1 MSAYPDAD
9 IRVQAAPSAW
19 LSPVQF
25 AAAATALAV
34 PGLLT
39 ITPTVLALW
48 TMWRTDALKS
58 VGMAIPLVSL
68 ALILRAWK
76 GLDWRADGTW
86 WGVPVLL
93 LAMAGSW
100 VEGRS
105 NLVLVLTPQISR
117 IFPPASL
124 VVLAYGSGVVLLF
137 GGWRLY
143 RAALFPILLLLLVDP
158 IPHAFNQWI
167 DLPLQRYS
175 AYVARALAMHL
186 GQSLT
191 PDRLRLMFTPGF
203 GMFIAPGCNGIRGA
217 VTMGL
222 IALVAGYLYRF
233 RWTATGM
240 VVAGAILLG
249 YVFNLLRLCL
259 LVLYYL
265 VALHLPW
272 LQDKAEGADYIIGA
286 GLFLLATVLLFAA
299 IHRLRDEAPP
309 GETRTEAVA
318 ADDML
323 PDGAPVQL
331 MRLAAMAAMAL
342 IGSTGVTQAIAETHA
357 ISASVSDADVQLFP
371 ARLGAYTRER
381 TWNETLKEGAIIYA
395 WAQYAPTGGGPSIA
409 IGVSPVSDWHN
420 PLICHTA
427 HGQDPVW
434 QGQLNMATAETPVE
448 FSSGFYNDGATQ
460 YLEASTLCSGGSCGE
475 FATERR
481 HLGFVLSAPRFKSL
495 VGADSTRSTRVLI
508 RVETLNVAEPAD
520 SAREELT
527 QRLRAF
533 LASVKLGD
541 LTRPYDDP
549 R

>member
-1 MSAYPDAD
+1 MSAYPDVDA
-9 IRVQAAPSAW
+9 RAQAAPSAW

-25 AAAATALAV
+25 AAAATVLAV
-34 PGLLT
+34 AGLLT

-48 TMWRTDALKS
+48 TMWTTDALKS
-58 VGMAIPLVSL
+58 IGMAIPLVSL
-68 ALILRAWK
+68 VLILRAWK
-76 GLDWRADGTW
+76 GLGWRAEGTW

-105 NLVLVLTPQISR
+105 DLVLVISPQVSP

-124 VVLAYGSGVVLLF
+124 VALAYGSGVVLLF
-137 GGWRLY
+137 GGARLY
-143 RAALFPILLLLLVDP
+143 RAALFPILLLFLVNP
-158 IPHAFNQWI
+158 IPHAFNEWI
-167 DLPLQRYS
+167 DLPLQAFS
-175 AYVARALAMHL
+175 ASIARSLAMHL

-191 PDRLRLMFTPGF
+191 PDRLRLMFTPEF

-222 IALVAGYLYRF
+222 IALVTGYMYRF
-233 RWTATGM
+233 RWTANGM

-249 YVFNLLRLCL
+249 YVFNLVRLCL

-272 LQDKAEGADYIIGA
+272 LQNKAEQADYVIGA
-286 GLFLLATVLLFAA
+286 GLFLVATFLLFAV
-299 IHRLRDEAPP
+299 IHRLRDEAAP
-309 GETRTEAVA
+309 GETRTEAVT
-318 ADDML
+318 ADERL
-323 PDGAPVQL
+323 PDGVPVQL

-342 IGSTGVTQAIAETHA
+342 IGSTGVTQAIAETHYL
-357 ISASVSDADVQLFP
+357 SASVSDADVQVFP
-371 ARLGAYTRER
+371 PRLGAYTRER
-381 TWNETLKEGAIIYA
+381 TWNESLREGPIIYT
-395 WAQYAPTGGGPSIA
+395 WAQYAPAGGGPPVA

-420 PLICHTA
+420 PLICHSA

-460 YLEASTLCSGGSCGE
+460 YLEVSTLCSGGNCGE
-475 FATERR
+475 FATERS
-481 HLGFVLSAPRFKSL
+481 HLGFVVSFPRFRSL
-495 VGADSTRSTRVLI
+495 VGADSMRSIRVLI
-508 RVETLNVAEPAD
+508 RIETLNMAEPAD

-527 QRLRAF
+527 KEMEAF